1 MDRTENRQKGN
12 IKASIEVDR
21 LDKMRD
27 IMAKQNKEKSEKAK
41 IYCAY
46 DKLVPVKEIK
56 PNPKNPNQHPV
67 EQIALLAKI
76 ITEQGWRCPITVS
89 NRSGYVVR
97 GHCRLA
103 AAKRAGLIDAPVDY
117 QDYESDEA
125 EIADLIADNKIQEL
139 AILDEDLALELVR
152 GLDQLGFDV
161 ALAGYDPEDIIGDGD
176 SEEEQEE
183 KPEVEFS
190 EELMES
196 HNYIVLKFDNDIDWL
211 NAQTLFNLKTVKSLD
226 SKPSFQHQGI
236 GRVINGAD
244 AIHAIIGA
252 SRQ

>member
-1 MDRTENRQKGN
+1 MTRK
-12 IKASIEVDR
+12 
-21 LDKMRD
+21 
-27 IMAKQNKEKSEKAK
+27 NKEKSEKAK
-41 IYCAY
+41 IFCAY
-46 DKLVPVKEIK
+46 DKLVPVQEIR

-89 NRSGYVVR
+89 NRSGYIVR

-103 AAKRAGLIDAPVDY
+103 AAKRAGITEAPVDY
-117 QDYESDEA
+117 QDYDSDEA
-125 EIADLIADNKIQEL
+125 EIADLVADNKIQEL

-161 ALAGYDPEDIIGDGD
+161 ELAGYDPEDIVGDDDPGG
-176 SEEEQEE
+176 EPEE

-211 NAQTLFNLKTVKSLD
+211 NAQTLFQLKTVKSLD
-226 SKPSFQHQGI
+226 SKPNFQHQGI

-244 AIHAIIGA
+244 AINRILEAIK
-252 SRQ
+252 